1 MSKQGK
7 LFLVLSVAL
16 GASLATGVRA
26 QEHEDVIKSG
36 DGELAVGHRVELVAT
51 VKSVDLAQRR
61 VELEG
66 PKGRVVPIVV
76 GADVQ
81 NLDKVKVGDKV
92 RVQYSEALAIS
103 LAKADAS
110 SVSLEETTETLEP
123 DDPRTA
129 GKAQVRVVTAVVK
142 ITAIDAAA
150 GTATLVGPRGNAVD
164 VEVPRDTLAKVK
176 VGDLVKVQYTEALAA
191 AIDKLPE

>member
-1 MSKQGK
+1 MSKQSK
-7 LFLVLSVAL
+7 LFLALSFAL
-16 GASLATGVRA
+16 AAALATGVPA
-26 QEHEDVIKSG
+26 QQEEVGMKSG
-36 DGELAVGHRVELVAT
+36 DGELAVGHRVEIVAT

-92 RVQYSEALAIS
+92 RVQYFEALAITM
-103 LAKADAS
+103 AKAGS
-110 SVSLEETTETLEP
+110 SVSLSESTETLEP
-123 DDPRTA
+123 DDPRAA

-142 ITAIDAAA
+142 VTAIDAAA

-176 VGDLVKVQYTEALAA
+176 VGDLVQVEYTEALAA
-191 AIDKLPE
+191 AIDKLAE

>member
-7 LFLVLSVAL
+7 LVLVLSVAL

-103 LAKADAS
+103 LAKADSA
-110 SVSLEETTETLEP
+110 VSLEETTETLEP

-164 VEVPRDTLAKVK
+164 VEVPRDKLAKVK